1 MAAPARHRQGDAALN
16 LPLPPARATL
26 RRDLIAAFAKAILS
40 GILLALSFPRYGYP
54 VLGWVALAPLI
65 VSLFEV
71 RPGPVEFQRRR
82 TFLLGFA
89 AGLGYFGGT
98 VYWTGTVVSQFGGLS
113 WPIGMV
119 VGALLVA
126 YLALFPALFS
136 MCLGWLGARYGSRAV
151 LLAPAVW
158 VTSELGRTYFW
169 SGFPWLLL
177 GYSQATVLPIAQ
189 FASVVGVFG
198 MSALVALV
206 STAFAY
212 VVISR
217 SRASA
222 ITVVVTA
229 AALSAVSVWGTR
241 RLENNGLLQ
250 QGRPVRVALIQGNI
264 PQEQK
269 WDDAHAGEILNAY
282 LTLTREAAAK
292 GAQLVIWP
300 ESSTPFPFLD
310 DKVGGERIRTLV
322 RETGIE
328 LLLGSDQVDHRTKA
342 YYNAA
347 FLVRKDGTVA
357 GVYQKMHLVPFGEFV
372 PLQQLLFFVGPLVEQ
387 VGGFTAGRDMVML
400 PTSHGPI
407 STAICYEI
415 VFPRLVGESVWRGS
429 QLLTTITNDGWYG
442 HSSAPYQ
449 HFLQASMRAIEQG
462 RYLAR
467 AANTGITGFVD
478 PYGRVVQKTE
488 IFERAILVDDVRL
501 LDGRTIYGKIG
512 DLFAY
517 ILAALT
523 FVALLFAP
531 RQRSG
536 VS

>member
-1 MAAPARHRQGDAALN
+1 MAAPARTWPGDAALI
-16 LPLPPARATL
+16 L
-26 RRDLIAAFAKAILS
+26 AAVS
-40 GILLALSFPRYGYP
+40 GLLLALSFPRYGHP
-54 VLGWVALAPLI
+54 MLAWVALTPVI
-65 VSLFEV
+65 VAVFENN
-71 RPGPVEFQRRR
+71 RGRAGFQGPRACLPGFV
-82 TFLLGFA
+82 

-98 VYWTGTVVSQFGGLS
+98 VYWTGTVVTQFGGLS
-113 WPIGMV
+113 APVGV
-119 VGALLVA
+119 VVAALLVA
-126 YLALFPALFS
+126 YLSLFPALFTL
-136 MCLGWLGARYGSRAV
+136 CLGSLAARYGRRAI

-177 GYSQATVLPIAQ
+177 GYSQTTVLPIAQ
-189 FASVVGVFG
+189 FASVAGVFG

-206 STAFAY
+206 STALAY

-217 SRASA
+217 SSESI
-222 ITVVVTA
+222 ITVGVTA
-229 AALSAVSVWGTR
+229 ALLLGITVWGNR
-241 RLENNGLLQ
+241 RLESNDLAG
-250 QGRPVRVALIQGNI
+250 QGRQMRVALIQGNI

-269 WDDAHAGEILNAY
+269 WDAAHAGAILNTY
-282 LTLTREAAAK
+282 LAMTREAAAK

-310 DKVGGERIRTLV
+310 DKAGGERIRTVV

-328 LLLGSDQVDHRTKA
+328 LLLGSDQVDREDKS

-347 FLVRKDGTVA
+347 FLVRKDGTVG

-387 VGGFTAGRDMVML
+387 AGAFTPGRDMVVL
-400 PTSHGPI
+400 PTTHGAI

-415 VFPRLVGESVWRGS
+415 VFPRLVGESVRRGS
-429 QLLTTITNDGWYG
+429 QLLTTITNDAWYG
-442 HSSAPYQ
+442 RSSAPYQ

-478 PYGRVVQKTE
+478 PYGRVLQQSD
-488 IFERAILVDDVRL
+488 IFERAILIDDVRM
-501 LDGRTIYGKIG
+501 LDVQTVYGRIG

-517 ILAALT
+517 ISAALT
-523 FVALLFAP
+523 LVALLFAGGI
-531 RQRSG
+531 RGYRSR
-536 VS
+536 

>member
-1 MAAPARHRQGDAALN
+1 M
-16 LPLPPARATL
+16 
-26 RRDLIAAFAKAILS
+26 KAGAS
-40 GILLALSFPRYGYP
+40 GILLALSFPSYGHP
-54 VLGWVALAPLI
+54 ILAWVALAPLI
-65 VSLFEV
+65 VSLFGP
-71 RPGPVEFQRRR
+71 RPVGGSKGEEYRSARDFRSRRALR
-82 TFLLGFA
+82 LGFV
-89 AGLGYFGGT
+89 AGLAYFGGT
-98 VYWTGTVVSQFGGLS
+98 VYWTGTVVTEFGGLS
-113 WPIGMV
+113 WPVGVI

-126 YLALFPALFS
+126 YLALFPALFAL
-136 MCLGWLGARYGSRAV
+136 CLGWLGARYGRRAI

-158 VTSELGRTYFW
+158 VTTELGRTYFW

-177 GYSQATVLPIAQ
+177 GYSQTTVLPIAQ

-206 STAFAY
+206 STALAY
-212 VVISR
+212 AVVSR
-217 SRASA
+217 SSGSTA
-222 ITVVVTA
+222 VVGVVA
-229 AALSAVSVWGTR
+229 AALIAVTLWGHW
-241 RLENNGLLQ
+241 RLENGGLEQNGRQ
-250 QGRPVRVALIQGNI
+250 VRVALIQGNI
-264 PQEQK
+264 PQDQK
-269 WDDAHAGEILNAY
+269 WDDAYAGAILNAY
-282 LTLTREAAAK
+282 LSLTREAAAK

-310 DKVGGERIRTLV
+310 DKIGGERIRALV

-328 LLLGSDQVDHRTKA
+328 LLLGSDQVDHRTKS

-387 VGGFTAGRDMVML
+387 VGGFTAGPEMVIL

-415 VFPRLVGESVWRGS
+415 VFPRLVAESVARGS
-429 QLLTTITNDGWYG
+429 QLLTTITNDAWYG

-478 PYGRVVQKTE
+478 PYGRVLQKTE
-488 IFERAILVDDVRL
+488 IFERAILVGDVRL
-501 LDGRTIYGKIG
+501 LETQTIYGRIG

-523 FVALLFAP
+523 LAALLFAP
-531 RQRSG
+531 RRGSG
-536 VS
+536 LS